1 MSSHAGEL
9 YSSTESNKILV
20 RATACMNLKGLRVK
34 RQTYENRHCIVTFYE
49 MSEETDPYRQKV
61 KLGEGEM

>member
-1 MSSHAGEL
+1 MCSHAGEL

-20 RATACMNLKGLRVK
+20 HAAACV
-34 RQTYENRHCIVTFYE
+34 NRERTQ
-49 MSEETDPYRQKV
+49 SEETVKTCIVLLLFMRCPEETDLYRQKV